1 MDIAER
7 RTFASTKRSLLA
19 LSHAMERS
27 LEVGRPGDAQGTALL
42 IGLFQRP
49 EYFEAERERY
59 ARIAADG
66 AVCIVAFAGAVA
78 DVPAGVTAVSLD
90 LTEPLASQWAL
101 VAIDGALGIA
111 LVAEDA
117 QDLVEGETTLE
128 AARLFTARWSFSP
141 GVAGRE
147 ATRILDSLGDRVDAS
162 VRARAD
168 AALEASIATTPSLT
182 ERRLA
187 AVTELLVSSID
198 AASHRSARLRAQL
211 GRERTLSETD
221 PLTGLNN
228 RRFLKRYMDSPAS
241 HLPLGLASLLI
252 DLDGLKAINDDHGHE
267 AGDAALLLVSDV
279 LRDAT
284 RPQDVVVR
292 LGGDEFLVVLPG
304 LGADEAVLVGERIV
318 EQIASSRPADP
329 WSGLR
334 LTASV
339 GVAIVR
345 SRGIPMDSLDEA
357 LYTGKR
363 LGGGRVVLA
372 ESRDSGRVR

>member
-27 LEVGRPGDAQGTALL
+27 LEVGRPGEAQGTALL

-90 LTEPLASQWAL
+90 LAEPLASQWAL

-162 VRARAD
+162 MRARGCGPGGVHRHD
-168 AALEASIATTPSLT
+168 AEPDRAPAGGRDRAPRVEHRRGLPSLQPDC
-182 ERRLA
+182 A
-187 AVTELLVSSID
+187 PSW
-198 AASHRSARLRAQL
+198 AAS
-211 GRERTLSETD
+211 G
-221 PLTGLNN
+221 PC
-228 RRFLKRYMDSPAS
+228 P
-241 HLPLGLASLLI
+241 
-252 DLDGLKAINDDHGHE
+252 
-267 AGDAALLLVSDV
+267 
-279 LRDAT
+279 
-284 RPQDVVVR
+284 RP
-292 LGGDEFLVVLPG
+292 
-304 LGADEAVLVGERIV
+304 
-318 EQIASSRPADP
+318 
-329 WSGLR
+329 
-334 LTASV
+334 
-339 GVAIVR
+339 
-345 SRGIPMDSLDEA
+345 IP
-357 LYTGKR
+357 
-363 LGGGRVVLA
+363 
-372 ESRDSGRVR
+372 